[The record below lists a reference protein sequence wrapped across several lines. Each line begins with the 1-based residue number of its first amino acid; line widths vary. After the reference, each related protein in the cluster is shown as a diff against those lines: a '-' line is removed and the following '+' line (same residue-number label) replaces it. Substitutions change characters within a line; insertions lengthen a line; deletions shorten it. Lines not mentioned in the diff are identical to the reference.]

1 MIVGTTLNQVQR
13 YFEMSSQKSDVLTL
27 WGMTTLP
34 PLTRGVTAVTTSPLM
49 W

>member
-13 YFEMSSQKSDVLTL
+13 YRETSSQKADVLNRC
-27 WGMTTLP
+27 GITTLP
-34 PLTRGVTAVTTSPLM
+34 PLTRGATPVTTSPLM